1 MTPTFTTLTERIYS
15 TLRAEILDGRLP
27 PETRLVRREVAKR
40 LAVSP
45 VPVAE
50 ALLRLE
56 ADGLV
61 ESAPMHSARVVASTP
76 ASALDD
82 LILRE
87 ALECQAARECCE
99 HADDRELN
107 ALAMQAERIDAVMG
121 VAADPGD
128 LVHDEAHGAL
138 HLAIAAAGSAG
149 LARELR
155 RLWFRRQMHR
165 AWVAAVDHGLPP
177 RWHQD
182 LVAAIAS
189 RDAARA
195 EAFMRFHVRR
205 NTTRHQDLPS

>member
-1 MTPTFTTLTERIYS
+1 MSPRFTTLTERVHA

-27 PETRLVRREVAKR
+27 PGMRLVRRELAKR
-40 LAVSP
+40 LEVSP

-56 ADGLV
+56 SDGLV
-61 ESAPMHSARVVASTP
+61 ESAPMHGARVVASN
-76 ASALDD
+76 AAGALDD

-99 HADDRELN
+99 HADDRTLS
-107 ALAMQAERIDAVMG
+107 ALAIQAERIDAVMG
-121 VAADPGD
+121 AAADPGD
-128 LVHDEAHGAL
+128 LAHDEAHGTL
-138 HLAIAAAGSAG
+138 HLAIATAGSGA

-155 RLWFRRQMHR
+155 RLWSRRQMHR

-182 LVAAIAS
+182 LIATIAS
-189 RDAARA
+189 RDATRA
-195 EAFMRFHVRR
+195 EVFMRFHVRR
-205 NTTRHQDLPS
+205 NTARHQDLPS